1 MHRAIDVI
9 DNFYTQE
16 QLDTIFDY
24 TSKTEFSA
32 TLQPY
37 LQKENYASR
46 FQAYPCHESEMI
58 DGDTMIFRNLHNN
71 LTDLD
76 YRISKINTFFR
87 KIYKKEIEKSIC
99 VNGIGFK
106 HKDNDVKDGPQV
118 AGLIY
123 LDKKMSLNSGTKLY
137 TEQDNYLQHE
147 SDIHI
152 GSKFNRCI
160 IYNGSITH
168 QALYDLNIESRFIQ
182 PFFIKVNEEN

>member
-24 TSKTEFSA
+24 TSKTEFIAS
-32 TLQPY
+32 LQPY
-37 LQKENYASR
+37 REKENYASR
-46 FQAYPCHESEMI
+46 FQAYPCHESKKISEKS
-58 DGDTMIFRNLHNN
+58 DVYKNLYNN
-71 LTDLD
+71 LID
-76 YRISKINTFFR
+76 INYKVTYLNSFFR
-87 KIYKKEIEKSIC
+87 KIYKNEIEKSVC
-99 VNGIGFK
+99 VNGGHK
-106 HKDNDVKDGPQV
+106 HEDTDCQI
-118 AGLIY
+118 AGLVY

-137 TEQDNYLQHE
+137 TENKNFLQHE

-160 IYNGSITH
+160 IYSGSITH

-182 PFFIKVNEEN
+182 PLFIKVNEEN

>member
-16 QLDTIFDY
+16 QLDIIFDY
-24 TSKTEFSA
+24 TSKINFNA
-32 TLQPY
+32 TIQPWQ
-37 LQKENYASR
+37 QKENYASR
-46 FQAYPCHESEMI
+46 FQAYPCHESKKISEKS
-58 DGDTMIFRNLHNN
+58 DVYKNFYNN
-71 LTDLD
+71 LID
-76 YRISKINTFFR
+76 INYKVTYLNSFFR

-137 TEQDNYLQHE
+137 TEQDNYLQYE